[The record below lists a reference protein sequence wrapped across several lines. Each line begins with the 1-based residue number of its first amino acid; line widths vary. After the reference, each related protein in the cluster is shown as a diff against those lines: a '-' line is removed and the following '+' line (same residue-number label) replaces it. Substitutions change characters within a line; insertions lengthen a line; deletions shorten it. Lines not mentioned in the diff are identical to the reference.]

1 MTSKLLKLCHCFC
14 FLLSLFAL
22 KAERDFYVQIFKMA
36 LHHSEIPITFVL
48 SFQIENSERRLILWK
63 TEYLMYMIQ

>member
-1 MTSKLLKLCHCFC
+1 MVVSFTSPVTVPA

-36 LHHSEIPITFVL
+36 LHHSKIPINLRFVF
-48 SFQIENSERRLILWK
+48 SN
-63 TEYLMYMIQ
+63 